1 MKMTNFSQKMIA
13 ASAMSILVFGLS
25 GCETMN
31 QPGYSYDQ
39 SPAYRQ
45 SSNSRDSYSM
55 YGIVQSIEL
64 VRQDR
69 AGSTIGLGTI
79 AGAVVGGIV
88 GNQIGSGKGNTAAT
102 VVGAA
107 GGAYVGHELE
117 NRNQQQADAY
127 RVTVR
132 MEDGSNQTLMQDTS
146 GDIRVGDRVR
156 IENGVARRY

>member
-1 MKMTNFSQKMIA
+1 MKLTNFCQKIIA
-13 ASAMSILVFGLS
+13 PLTLSVLVFGLS

-31 QPGYSYDQ
+31 QPSYGYDQ
-39 SPAYRQ
+39 APDYRQ
-45 SSNSRDSYSM
+45 SSNYRDSYSM

-64 VRQDR
+64 VRQER

-79 AGAVVGGIV
+79 AGAVVGGLV

-102 VVGAA
+102 VVGVA

-117 NRNQQQADAY
+117 NRNQQQSDAY

-132 MEDGSNQTLMQDTS
+132 MENGANQTLMQNMSD
-146 GDIRVGDRVR
+146 DIRVGDRVR
-156 IENGVARRY
+156 IDNGVARRY

>member
-1 MKMTNFSQKMIA
+1 MIA
-13 ASAMSILVFGLS
+13 ISKSGAVIAVSVALALV
-25 GCETMN
+25 GCESMN
-31 QPGYSYDQ
+31 QPGYGYDQ
-39 SPAYRQ
+39 TPAYRQ
-45 SSNSRDSYSM
+45 SSYSRDNYSM
-55 YGIVQSIEL
+55 YGTVQSIEL

-79 AGAVVGGIV
+79 A
-88 GNQIGSGKGNTAAT
+88 
-102 VVGAA
+102 GAA

-132 MEDGSNQTLMQDTS
+132 MEDGSNQTLMQNTS
-146 GDIRVGDRVR
+146 DDIRVGDRVR

>member
-1 MKMTNFSQKMIA
+1 MIA
-13 ASAMSILVFGLS
+13 ISKSGAAIAVSAALALV
-25 GCETMN
+25 GCESMN
-31 QPGYSYDQ
+31 QPGYGYDQ
-39 SPAYRQ
+39 TPAYRQ
-45 SSNSRDSYSM
+45 SSYSRDNYSM
-55 YGIVQSIEL
+55 YGTVQSIEL

-79 AGAVVGGIV
+79 A
-88 GNQIGSGKGNTAAT
+88 
-102 VVGAA
+102 GAA

-132 MEDGSNQTLMQDTS
+132 MEDGSNQTLMQNTS
-146 GDIRVGDRVR
+146 DDIRVGDRVR

>member
-1 MKMTNFSQKMIA
+1 MIA
-13 ASAMSILVFGLS
+13 ISKSGAVIAVSVALALV
-25 GCETMN
+25 GCESMN
-31 QPGYSYDQ
+31 QPGYGYDQ
-39 SPAYRQ
+39 TLAYRQ
-45 SSNSRDSYSM
+45 SSYSRDNYSM
-55 YGIVQSIEL
+55 YGTVQSIEL

-79 AGAVVGGIV
+79 A
-88 GNQIGSGKGNTAAT
+88 
-102 VVGAA
+102 GAA

-132 MEDGSNQTLMQDTS
+132 MEDGSNQTLMQNTS
-146 GDIRVGDRVR
+146 DDIRVGDRVR

>member
-1 MKMTNFSQKMIA
+1 MTNFSQKMIA
-13 ASAMSILVFGLS
+13 ASAMSVLVFGLS

-39 SPAYRQ
+39 APVYRQ

-64 VRQDR
+64 IRQER

-88 GNQIGSGKGNTAAT
+88 GNQVGSGKGNTAAT
-102 VVGAA
+102 VIGAA

-117 NRNQQQADAY
+117 NRNQNQQQSDAY

>member
-1 MKMTNFSQKMIA
+1 MTNFCQKLIA
-13 ASAMSILVFGLS
+13 KLALSALIFGLA

-31 QPGYSYDQ
+31 QPGYGYDQ
-39 SPAYRQ
+39 ASTYRQ

-55 YGIVQSIEL
+55 YGIVHSIEL
-64 VRQDR
+64 VRQER
-69 AGSTIGLGTI
+69 AGSTIGLGTL

-132 MEDGSNQTLMQDTS
+132 MENGSNQTLMQDMS